1 MDKIYTMWDYARNN
15 AQDDKNRHESL
26 ADDLDAAFGRG
37 NWRISRNMDEN
48 PADGER
54 AIVFTYADGDTE
66 GDFQIFARGE
76 PKLSVVVSIS
86 GEIVAICASARQAL
100 HISSL
105 ETAIT
110 GDPHRVDCIAM
121 EKPKTRLAI
130 AREYVDGQ
138 RENAEKILCTDI
150 LDEAEKATLRAEI

>member
-1 MDKIYTMWDYARNN
+1 MDKIYAMWGYACSN
-15 AQDDKNRHESL
+15 AQNDKNRHESL
-26 ADDLDAAFGRG
+26 ADDLDAAFGHG
-37 NWRISRNMDEN
+37 NWRISRDMDES
-48 PADGER
+48 PADGEQ
-54 AIVFTYADGDTE
+54 AIVFTYADGDAE

-76 PKLSVVVSIS
+76 PKLSLVVSIS
-86 GEIVAICASARQAL
+86 GEVVAICASARQAL

-121 EKPKTRLAI
+121 EKPKPRLAI
-130 AREYVDGQ
+130 TREYIDGQ

-150 LDEAEKATLRAEI
+150 LDEAEKAILRAEM